1 MPPPVDPIDRSTI
14 GRDLKGGGI
23 VDSLV
28 QSGTSDKLSQFSQLS
43 VGQKIQ
49 AQVLAKFANQ
59 SFLVDVAD
67 SNVRITLP
75 TGTKIGDKLQ
85 LSFISLLPRPTFL
98 LENQQ
103 SEVGST
109 QVKVQL
115 SIPQQID
122 GEASDALTKNL
133 FSSKTF
139 ADTPTTFSAAA
150 KLITQFL
157 QQNRPAINLGDLIQ
171 LKPIA
176 QSPDD
181 IAQPEQLAQQLQ
193 SAIKSSGLFYESHI
207 AQWLNKKLSLSNLQT
222 EPQARLNSIG
232 TADAGVESSDKNTD
246 KLSALAQLVEQQLDT
261 LDQQTINWRG
271 EILPDVPFHWQISRQ
286 TKQSASPY
294 IDTSPEQT
302 WQTTVKFELPHLGE
316 ITAIIDLKNQQLQ
329 FSVEGTSEEVA
340 QVLRNNVLQ
349 LSEALSNAG
358 AQLAGFKVK
367 SNE

>member
-1 MPPPVDPIDRSTI
+1 MAPPVDPIDRATI
-14 GRDLKGGGI
+14 GRDLKGGG
-23 VDSLV
+23 VVESLV
-28 QSGTSDKLSQFSQLS
+28 QSSASDKLSQLS
-43 VGQKIQ
+43 AGQKIL
-49 AQVLAKFANQ
+49 AQVLAKFADQ

-67 SNVRITLP
+67 THVRISLP
-75 TGTKIGDKLQ
+75 SGTKIGDKLQ

-98 LENQQ
+98 LESQQ
-103 SEVGST
+103 GEVSAT
-109 QVKVQL
+109 QGKVQF
-115 SIPQQID
+115 SVAQQID
-122 GEASDALTKNL
+122 GEASDVLTKNSFL
-133 FSSKTF
+133 SETF
-139 ADTPTTFSAAA
+139 TDTPTTFSTTA

-171 LKPIA
+171 LKPIL
-176 QSPDD
+176 QSVDD

-207 AQWLNKKLSLSNLQT
+207 AQWLNKKLPLSNLQS
-222 EPQARLNSIG
+222 EPQARLNAIG
-232 TADAGVESSDKNTD
+232 TGNTEVENSDKNTD

-271 EILPDVPFHWQISRQ
+271 ELLPDLPFHWQISRQ
-286 TKQSASPY
+286 AKQSSSPY

-302 WQTTVKFELPHLGE
+302 WQTTVKFKLPHLGE
-316 ITAIIDLKNQQLQ
+316 ITAVIGLKNQQLQ
-329 FSVEGTSEEVA
+329 FSIEGASEDVA

-367 SNE
+367 SHE